1 MASDHPYP
9 PSAQQD
15 AADNLA
21 APWPEPPF
29 VAAPAVRPQ
38 PRDRVWLH
46 VLLLL
51 LTFATTTWIGG
62 VHYQGFLVDFGR
74 RDIDLTQTK
83 FLLGGLWYSLTILAI
98 LGAHEM
104 GHYLAC
110 WYYRVNATL
119 PFFLPAPPPF
129 FTGTFGAFIRIRS
142 PIETKPILFDIGF
155 AGPIAGFVV
164 AVPALFLGLYWSTVV
179 EVPATFEGALWLG
192 EPLLFRLA
200 SWTIWGP
207 IQDGFSINLHPT
219 AFAAWFGLLAT
230 ALNLFP
236 IGQLDGGHIAYA
248 ALGSRSTYVTI
259 GSIVA
264 AVVLTFFSLSWVVW
278 TMMMVVMLMLFGPRH
293 PRTADDH
300 VPLDS
305 RRLALALFALVMFVL
320 CFTPA
325 PISEIDLSAAQ

>member
-15 AADNLA
+15 AGDNLA
-21 APWPEPPF
+21 APWPAPPL
-29 VAAPAVRPQ
+29 VAAPASRQ

-62 VHYQGFLVDFGR
+62 VHYLGFLLDFGR
-74 RDIDLTQTK
+74 RDIDLTQTQ

-110 WYYRVNATL
+110 RYYRVSATL

-164 AVPALFLGLYWSTVV
+164 AVPALFLGLFWSTVV
-179 EVPATFEGALWLG
+179 EVPASFESGLWLG

-207 IQDGFSINLHPT
+207 IQDGFSINLHPI

-248 ALGSRSTYVTI
+248 ALGWRSTYVTI
-259 GSIVA
+259 GSIAA

-278 TMMMVVMLMLFGPRH
+278 TVMLVVMLVLFGPRH

-300 VPLDS
+300 VPLDG

-325 PISEIDLSAAQ
+325 PISEIDLTAAQ